1 MYFSRFGCVT
11 KARRIPTGINFD
23 QIVSLIKDLK
33 AWVSVSTGMQT
44 SVISIVLL

>member
-1 MYFSRFGCVT
+1 MYFRRFGCLP
-11 KARRIPTGINFD
+11 RRIPTGINFD